1 MLLSGSEATSLQ
13 DDLFETY
20 GGSSEIL
27 GVDDVNDLI
36 SDIFGTQQQ
45 DQQVI
50 TARKCESTAKTCDI
64 ILVNR

>member
-13 DDLFETY
+13 DDLFATY

-45 DQQVI
+45 DQVI
-50 TARKCESTAKTCDI
+50 TALKY
-64 ILVNR
+64 